1 MLGIVGQRLVGDR
14 RDPPQQRLL
23 VLGQLLGDADDRLA
37 ALACGRVELLGEST
51 HFLRID
57 DEHVHIRTPH
67 RVKRVLEVGGRGLG
81 VVVHRVRVG
90 VRGLVGGAD
99 VVEQVADDRFGGHIA
114 ALQVLCPCA
123 VDERRVFGVFRVPGI
138 RVAPCRGGGVAR
150 LAGLGHIGGGDRLR
164 HLEHGCRAEPQMR
177 VHRAVVVMV
186 PLALFV
192 VVVMVILAV
201 GDAHERR
208 CLHDALATFVELRL
222 LGPSVVAGAVE
233 HHDVGACELR
243 EVRRCRFVVMGVCGR
258 GVDDRGH
265 VDAGAAE
272 LLGERTPL
280 VHRRHD
286 VDRGVAAVGGLP
298 CGCGRGPVSSGV
310 ASATRQGAGGEAA
323 HRKAGEECDR
333 GTGERPASR
342 FVMRC
347 GALVCRL
354 FCHARLCSLYIV
366 FYAIY

>member
-1 MLGIVGQRLVGDR
+1 M
-14 RDPPQQRLL
+14 
-23 VLGQLLGDADDRLA
+23 
-37 ALACGRVELLGEST
+37 
-51 HFLRID
+51 
-57 DEHVHIRTPH
+57 
-67 RVKRVLEVGGRGLG
+67 
-81 VVVHRVRVG
+81 
-90 VRGLVGGAD
+90 
-99 VVEQVADDRFGGHIA
+99 
-114 ALQVLCPCA
+114 
-123 VDERRVFGVFRVPGI
+123 
-138 RVAPCRGGGVAR
+138 APCCGGGVAR

-164 HLEHGCRAEPQMR
+164 HLEHGRRAEPQMR
-177 VHRAVVVMV
+177 IHRAVMVMV

-192 VVVMVILAV
+192 VVVMVVVILTV

-243 EVRRCRFVVMGVCGR
+243 EVRRRRLVVMWVCGR

-280 VHRRHD
+280 VHRCHD
-286 VDRGVAAVGGLP
+286 VDRSVAAVGGLP

-310 ASATRQGAGGEAA
+310 ASAARQSAGGESA

-333 GTGERPASR
+333 GTGDRPASR

-347 GALVCRL
+347 GVLVCRL
-354 FCHARLCSLYIV
+354 FCHARLCSLSIV